1 MSRLVI
7 STQSLQ
13 VLASDRNVFTVLGYH
28 PHEINCRSIWTVTGK
43 GSDLRMLQGAIQ
55 DMQGHRMQL
64 ILYDSGGQE
73 RRLIACCSPFYD
85 ADVLI
90 GCLLTLHPSEAIML
104 LDVFTAN
111 SEARALVSAEAPHG
125 IHMANDAFLGRFGCS
140 RSEVLGRPL
149 NLLYG
154 YSGAELAHLHLGL
167 FAQLRTE
174 TEAAWSALLFAALD
188 GRITQGRLATSSCW
202 QSDFNANVVT
212 CAPVVESLNGR
223 IRHLLITFGPL
234 SYLDDGIEPH
244 PASCAN
250 PIPGRAPKKDINPL
264 RVSVRSRA
272 RSMEAVIFPRSK
284 PCSTTG
290 TTSVGGRAMPVVVTR
305 DLVAALADLPLPKA
319 AATAGIC
326 PTALKRACRKIG
338 VRRWVYKRG
347 RTADGWKAADSG
359 SRAGHRGDNRPILDV
374 PAHTTVPGPDDVRA
388 AARRDHPNQLAA
400 LWAGNAIAVFTL
412 AGMAAASYHGVPAAE
427 TVLDD
432 ALARHSLGMSWPL

>member
-1 MSRLVI
+1 MARLVI

-149 NLLYG
+149 NLFYG
-154 YSGAELAHLHLGL
+154 YSGAELAYLNPELV
-167 FAQLRTE
+167 AKLRTE
-174 TEAAWSALLFAALD
+174 SEAAWSALLFAALD
-188 GRITQGRLATSSCW
+188 GRVARLPCEELSPA
-202 QSDFNANVVT
+202 DVIT
-212 CAPVVESLNGR
+212 CAPVVEAPNGR
-223 IRHLLITFGPL
+223 IRHLLISFDPLPCSGGGNSHHFEPNAGTEVIQESAKTASTTPSDPVPLDGPNDSPAL
-234 SYLDDGIEPH
+234 YDSENSNEP
-244 PASCAN
+244 S
-250 PIPGRAPKKDINPL
+250 D
-264 RVSVRSRA
+264 A
-272 RSMEAVIFPRSK
+272 RSSEAVIYPRRKPHSK
-284 PCSTTG
+284 KSALHIDGP
-290 TTSVGGRAMPVVVTR
+290 RAPPVPVVLTR
-305 DLVAALADLPLPKA
+305 ELVFALADLPLLRA
-319 AATAGIC
+319 AAAAGISA
-326 PTALKRACRKIG
+326 TSFKRACRRLG

-347 RTADGWKAADSG
+347 RPAAGADKVG
-359 SRAGHRGDNRPILDV
+359 
-374 PAHTTVPGPDDVRA
+374 
-388 AARRDHPNQLAA
+388 
-400 LWAGNAIAVFTL
+400 IAV
-412 AGMAAASYHGVPAAE
+412 G
-427 TVLDD
+427 
-432 ALARHSLGMSWPL
+432 